1 MSLSINFSY
10 DRVLIIPTLAA
21 HIVMYLRVFF
31 AASAL
36 MSVPKCAA
44 AAARPCSSTTSHRQ
58 QQTNGKKKS
67 EYKKDYSHCTILE
80 EAFNVF
86 AGPS

>member
-44 AAARPCSSTTSHRQ
+44 AAARPYSSTTSHRQ

>member
-21 HIVMYLRVFF
+21 HLVMYLRVFF

-44 AAARPCSSTTSHRQ
+44 AAARPYSSTTSHRQ
-58 QQTNGKKKS
+58 QQTNGKKKKVS
-67 EYKKDYSHCTILE
+67 TKKTTHTVLY
-80 EAFNVF
+80 
-86 AGPS
+86 